1 VDSPNHLTDCQFAM
15 DDEDDDE
22 MMATALSL
30 IVIYIFPERGPP
42 VV

>member
-1 VDSPNHLTDCQFAM
+1 VDSPNNLTDCQFAM